1 VDAKNLEVLLRL
13 KQAMED
19 SETEENPEKKPRPHV
34 PGQGFSEESERIFQ
48 ELAKKRLSGDGA
60 PISKKQDQSSQ
71 PPARAKPKTP
81 WPQPH
86 ARQAEDHQPR
96 RKAESSGSRE
106 PAEWGRRICRFCKA
120 EYVVNLL
127 WSNIP
132 IMCNGCRNERKT
144 RYKPGEGDTLYAE
157 TKVFHG
163 GGPGTGRRK

>member
-1 VDAKNLEVLLRL
+1 MDAKNLEVLLRL

-60 PISKKQDQSSQ
+60 PISKKQD
-71 PPARAKPKTP
+71 
-81 WPQPH
+81 
-86 ARQAEDHQPR
+86 QPR